1 MRETSES
8 ACILLAKSCIQI
20 PILSTCPHAHV
31 IVAPVVKTGGFC
43 VRVPGHLLRDFD
55 APAVGE
61 IVGDAGARKLWQ
73 PIAVSIPGDHF
84 KSDFKK
90 RLNSS
95 LSSSDINSDH
105 VQVVASGLKRLFG
118 IMVRNKSGV
127 IIKGHI
133 ALPA

>member
-73 PIAVSIPGDHF
+73 PIAVSIPASETRRRTMHQTSLRVIGDAVSF
-84 KSDFKK
+84 LVL
-90 RLNSS
+90 RMAERNSHP
-95 LSSSDINSDH
+95 LRSSS
-105 VQVVASGLKRLFG
+105 
-118 IMVRNKSGV
+118 M
-127 IIKGHI
+127 
-133 ALPA
+133 PAA